1 MATTVPLSFDIY
13 ARDHASSTFDRF
25 GRSVSSSNHSV
36 GLLRGGLG
44 RLVGAFAGLGII
56 YKTTQFLKDSVDQA
70 RESNKVTAQSM
81 AVLKSTGYAANVYG
95 DEIEGLAQKIS
106 MKAGIDDEAIQSG
119 ENLLLTFR
127 NIRNEAG
134 KGNDIFA
141 RATRI
146 TTDLSVAMGQS
157 MKTSVI
163 QVGKALNDPIKGLTS
178 LSRIG
183 VTFGKGQVKRIKDF
197 VDEGKSMAAQKV
209 ILREL
214 NKEFKGSAA
223 AQADPADKAK
233 VAWENLQ
240 ETIGLKLLPVLDK
253 LLIWFVAKGLPA
265 IQEFG
270 GWLSDKLG
278 PVISQVAGW
287 FSSSSQ
293 EGGKLSGAFQSLVS
307 AGQQMYDALYP
318 IAVDIFEKIRQNWP
332 QIKATISD
340 VLTAAAGV
348 ISSFAAL
355 VAALWDRFGE
365 TILNSVMRTWQ
376 AVYTTIGGA
385 LRIIKGILDVLTG
398 VLTGDWSKAWNGV
411 KEIFRGAV
419 QVVIGV
425 FRGWLNTVKTM
436 LSALK
441 DAWGPLVSKA
451 WDAIK
456 TATSNGVAAVVGWV
470 KKLPGKIMG
479 ALGGLTVALEN
490 IGVQIMAGLIRGIVS
505 KVEELKD
512 WVGDIAHN
520 VIVAG
525 FSGALAI
532 VSPSRVMHGIGEN
545 VMQGLIDGITSKIQT
560 LKSTMQAVAQ
570 TVSGLFGNPLAGEN
584 VNTVADIFRQQR
596 AEQGDATRL
605 RNDIRK
611 LLHKGL
617 DMRFITAMIETGNLG
632 ALHELANAPASTV
645 RRYER
650 GERKLASTED
660 RASAILN
667 RHNRSRLEDLQA
679 ERRRDRELLKGLKQ
693 AIHDGMDGSRIVVDR
708 HGHGHLRL
716 ARQGG

>member
-240 ETIGLKLLPVLDK
+240 ETIGLKLLPILDK

-278 PVISQVAGW
+278 PIISQVAGW

-293 EGGKLSGAFQSLVS
+293 EGGKLSNAFQNLVS
-307 AGQQMYDALYP
+307 AGKAVYDALYP
-318 IAVDIFEKIRQNWP
+318 IAVDIAASIKRNWP
-332 QIKATISD
+332 EIKSTITS
-340 VLTAAAGV
+340 VVNSISGV
-348 ISSFAAL
+348 IESFATFVTAF
-355 VAALWDRFGE
+355 WNTFGD
-365 TILNSVMRTWQ
+365 TIMSTVGHAFRGIM
-376 AVYTTIGGA
+376 TTVRGA
-385 LRIIKGILDVLTG
+385 LSVIRGILDVFTG
-398 VLTGDWSKAWNGV
+398 ILTGDWSKAWHGV
-411 KEIFRGAV
+411 QEIVGGAIN
-419 QVVIGV
+419 VIKGSI
-425 FRGWLNTVKTM
+425 GTG
-436 LSALK
+436 LSAI
-441 DAWGPLVSKA
+441 V
-451 WDAIK
+451 
-456 TATSNGVAAVVGWV
+456 AVVQTKLGSVVSWF

-520 VIVAG
+520 VIEAG

-532 VSPSRVMHGIGEN
+532 FSPSRVMHDIGEN

-708 HGHGHLRL
+708 HGHGHLHL
-716 ARQGG
+716 ARQGGG

>member
-56 YKTTQFLKDSVDQA
+56 YKTTQFLHDSVDQA

-106 MKAGIDDEAIQSG
+106 MKAGIDDKAIQSG

-293 EGGKLSGAFQSLVS
+293 EGGKLSNAFQNLVS
-307 AGQQMYDALYP
+307 AGKAVYDALYP
-318 IAVDIFEKIRQNWP
+318 IAVDIAASIKRNWP
-332 QIKATISD
+332 EIKSTITS
-340 VLTAAAGV
+340 VVNSISGV
-348 ISSFAAL
+348 IESFATFVTAF
-355 VAALWDRFGE
+355 WNTFGD
-365 TILNSVMRTWQ
+365 TIMSTVGHAFRGIM
-376 AVYTTIGGA
+376 TTVRGA
-385 LRIIKGILDVLTG
+385 LSVIRGILDVFTG
-398 VLTGDWSKAWNGV
+398 ILTGDWSKAWHGV
-411 KEIFRGAV
+411 QEIVGGAIN
-419 QVVIGV
+419 VIKGSI
-425 FRGWLNTVKTM
+425 GTG
-436 LSALK
+436 LSAI
-441 DAWGPLVSKA
+441 V
-451 WDAIK
+451 
-456 TATSNGVAAVVGWV
+456 AVVQTKLGSVVSWF

-532 VSPSRVMHGIGEN
+532 FSPSRVMHGIGEN